1 MDEQHTQA
9 ECLDSLGSTSTLASS
24 VINADIE
31 DDPALGQDEDTIL
44 LLPTLSITDEIMQLI
59 NQSALSEEMT
69 GLQSDGVWNING

>member
-9 ECLDSLGSTSTLASS
+9 EYLDSLGSTSTLASS